1 MQIVTVGLDCNEAP
15 VEIRERIS
23 FTPHRLAAAYQA
35 LLALPSVQEAAILS
49 TCNRVELYVYGGDD
63 LSGTLYATLKDF
75 LGDFHHTP
83 TEIFE
88 SYLFFLSGPEAVRH
102 LFEVASGIQSMVV
115 GEAQIQGQVRE
126 AIEHARRLGASGR
139 VLDAFFRAAIT
150 TGKRARTETAIGEN
164 GVSVSFTAIE
174 LLEEKIGSLEG
185 KHALV
190 IGSGKTGRL
199 TGQILLDKKVSDLT
213 LVNRDLGNA
222 CETARQL
229 GLTEENIR
237 AFEAL
242 VPALSE
248 ADVVITSTAAPHPV
262 VLRAHLETAMAA
274 RGEDRPIY
282 IVDIAVPRD
291 VEPDAAQ
298 VPGVRVWDIDG
309 VNVLAEANKAR
320 RSGEVGHVREIVAEE
335 LADFMAWLGA
345 LTVVPTITT
354 LRQHAD
360 TIRKNEL
367 HRTIQALGD
376 VSDREV
382 RLLEDLTSRIVNKLL
397 HEPTLRLK
405 EVANSTEAD
414 RYAEVVR
421 HLFSLNGVNSVNG
434 TH

>member
-1 MQIVTVGLDCNEAP
+1 MQIVTVGLDCNKAP
-15 VEIRERIS
+15 VEVRERLS
-23 FTPHRLAAAYQA
+23 FTPHRLAAAYST

-63 LSGTLYATLKDF
+63 LSGDIFGDLQTF
-75 LGDFHHTP
+75 LSDFHQTP
-83 TEIFE
+83 IEIFE
-88 SYLFFLSGPEAVRH
+88 SYLYFLSGPASVQH
-102 LFEVASGIQSMVV
+102 LFEVASGIQSMVI

-126 AIEHARRLGASGR
+126 TIEQARKLGASGR
-139 VLDAFFRAAIT
+139 VLDALFRAAIA

-213 LVNRDLGNA
+213 LINRDLGNA

-229 GLTEENIR
+229 GLTEDSIK
-237 AFEAL
+237 AFDYL
-242 VPALSE
+242 VPALTES
-248 ADVVITSTAAPHPV
+248 DVVITSTAAPHPV
-262 VLRAHLETAMAA
+262 VLRAHLETAMAG
-274 RGEDRPIY
+274 RGEDHPIY

-291 VEPDAAQ
+291 VEPEAAQ

-309 VNVLAEANKAR
+309 VNILAEANKAR
-320 RSGEVGHVREIVAEE
+320 RSGEVGRVREIVSEE

-345 LTVVPTITT
+345 LTVVPTITN

-360 TIRKNEL
+360 TIRRNEL
-367 HRTIQALGD
+367 NRTIQALGD

-414 RYAEVVR
+414 LYAEVVR
-421 HLFSLNGVNSVNG
+421 HLFSLNGANSTNG
-434 TH
+434 TN

>member
-1 MQIVTVGLDCNEAP
+1 
-15 VEIRERIS
+15 
-23 FTPHRLAAAYQA
+23 
-35 LLALPSVQEAAILS
+35 
-49 TCNRVELYVYGGDD
+49 
-63 LSGTLYATLKDF
+63 
-75 LGDFHHTP
+75 
-83 TEIFE
+83 
-88 SYLFFLSGPEAVRH
+88 
-102 LFEVASGIQSMVV
+102 MVV

-126 AIEHARRLGASGR
+126 AIEYARRLGASGR

-174 LLEEKIGSLEG
+174 LQEEKIGSLEG

-229 GLTEENIR
+229 GLTEDNIR

-242 VPALSE
+242 VPALTE

-274 RGEDRPIY
+274 RGEERPIY

-309 VNVLAEANKAR
+309 VNILAEANKAR
-320 RSGEVGHVREIVAEE
+320 RSGEVGRVREIVTEE

-421 HLFSLNGVNSVNG
+421 HLFSLNGANSANG
-434 TH
+434 TN

>member
-1 MQIVTVGLDCNEAP
+1 MQIVTVGLDCNKAP
-15 VEIRERIS
+15 VEVREKIS
-23 FTPHRLAAAYQA
+23 FTSHRLTAAYNA

-49 TCNRVELYVYGGDD
+49 TCNRVELYIYSGDELISD
-63 LSGTLYATLKDF
+63 VFSELRTFLS
-75 LGDFHHTP
+75 DFHQTP
-83 TEIFE
+83 VEKFAP
-88 SYLFFLSGPEAVRH
+88 YLFFLNGAQAVQH
-102 LFEVASGIQSMVV
+102 LFEVASGIQSMVI
-115 GEAQIQGQVRE
+115 GEAQIQGQVRD
-126 AIEHARRLGASGR
+126 AIEQSRKLGGAGR
-139 VLDAFFRAAIT
+139 VLDALFRAAIS
-150 TGKRARTETAIGEN
+150 TGKRARTETTISES

-185 KHALV
+185 KRALV

-213 LVNRDLGNA
+213 LINRDLGNA

-229 GLTEENIR
+229 GLTEDSIK
-237 AFEAL
+237 AFDCL
-242 VPALSE
+242 IPALAD

-262 VLRAHLETAMAA
+262 VHRAHLEVAMAG

-291 VEPDAAQ
+291 VEPESAE
-298 VPGVRVWDIDG
+298 VPGVRIWDIDG

-320 RSGEVGHVREIVAEE
+320 RSGEVWRVKEIVQEE

-360 TIRKNEL
+360 TIRKAEL
-367 HRTIQALGD
+367 NRTIQALGD
-376 VSDREV
+376 VTDREA
-382 RLLEDLTSRIVNKLL
+382 RLLDDLTCRIVNKLL

-421 HLFSLNGVNSVNG
+421 HLFSLNGVNISNG
-434 TH
+434 TK

>member
-1 MQIVTVGLDCNEAP
+1 MQIVTVGLDCNRAP
-15 VEIRERIS
+15 VEVRERIS
-23 FTPHRLAAAYQA
+23 FTPHRLGAAYQA

-63 LSGTLYATLKDF
+63 LSGNLCDALKNF
-75 LGDFHHTP
+75 LSDFHHTP
-83 TEIFE
+83 IEIFD
-88 SYLFFLSGPEAVRH
+88 SYLFFLNGPASVRH
-102 LFEVASGIQSMVV
+102 LFEVASGIQSMIV

-139 VLDAFFRAAIT
+139 VMDALFRAAIA

-164 GVSVSFTAIE
+164 GVSVSFTAVE

-229 GLTEENIR
+229 GLTEDNIR

-242 VPALSE
+242 VPALTE

-274 RGEDRPIY
+274 RGEERPIY

-291 VEPDAAQ
+291 VEPEAAQ

-309 VNVLAEANKAR
+309 VNILADANRAR
-320 RSGEVGHVREIVAEE
+320 RSGEIGRVREIVAEE

-345 LTVVPTITT
+345 LTVVPTITN

-360 TIRKNEL
+360 TIRKAEL
-367 HRTIQALGD
+367 NRTIQALGD
-376 VSDREV
+376 ISDREV

-421 HLFSLNGVNSVNG
+421 HLFSLNGANSTNG
-434 TH
+434 TN

>member
-1 MQIVTVGLDCNEAP
+1 MQIVTVGLDCNKAP
-15 VEIRERIS
+15 VEIRERVS
-23 FTPHRLAAAYQA
+23 FTPHRLAAAY
-35 LLALPSVQEAAILS
+35 LALRTLPSIREAAILS
-49 TCNRVELYVYGGDD
+49 TCNRVELYIYGGDD
-63 LSGTLYATLKDF
+63 LSGDLFSDLQNF
-75 LGDFHHTP
+75 LSDFHQTP
-83 TEIFE
+83 LEVFE
-88 SYLFFLSGPEAVRH
+88 NYLFFLSGAAAVQH
-102 LFEVASGIQSMVV
+102 LFEVASGIQSMVI
-115 GEAQIQGQVRE
+115 GEAQIQGQVRD
-126 AIEHARRLGASGR
+126 AIEQARKFGAAGR
-139 VLDAFFRAAIT
+139 TLDALFRAAIA

-174 LLEEKIGSLEG
+174 LLEEKIGSLAG
-185 KHALV
+185 KRALV

-213 LVNRDLGNA
+213 LINRDLGNA
-222 CETARQL
+222 CETAREL
-229 GLTEENIR
+229 GLTENSIK
-237 AFEAL
+237 AFDAL
-242 VPALSE
+242 VPALAE
-248 ADVVITSTAAPHPV
+248 ADIVLTSTAAPHPV
-262 VLRAHLETAMAA
+262 VLRAQLETAMAG

-291 VEPDAAQ
+291 VEPEAAQ

-309 VNVLAEANKAR
+309 VNILAEANKAR
-320 RSGEVGHVREIVAEE
+320 RSGEVGRVREIVAEE
-335 LADFMAWLGA
+335 LSDFMAWLGA

-421 HLFSLNGVNSVNG
+421 HLFSLNGANGANG
-434 TH
+434 TN